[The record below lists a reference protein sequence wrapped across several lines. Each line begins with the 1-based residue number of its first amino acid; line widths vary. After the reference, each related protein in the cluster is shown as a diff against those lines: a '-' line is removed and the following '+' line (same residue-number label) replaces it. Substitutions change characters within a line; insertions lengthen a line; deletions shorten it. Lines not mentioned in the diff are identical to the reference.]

1 MKCGKSGKPR
11 RLLGER
17 FFFFLISMVFARV
30 VVYLPKTEIY
40 GDRLVVADR

>member
-11 RLLGER
+11 KMLGER
-17 FFFFLISMVFARV
+17 FFFISMVFARV
-30 VVYLPKTEIY
+30 VVYLLKIEIC

>member
-11 RLLGER
+11 KLLGER
-17 FFFFLISMVFARV
+17 FLFFISMVFARV
-30 VVYLPKTEIY
+30 IVYLLKIEIC